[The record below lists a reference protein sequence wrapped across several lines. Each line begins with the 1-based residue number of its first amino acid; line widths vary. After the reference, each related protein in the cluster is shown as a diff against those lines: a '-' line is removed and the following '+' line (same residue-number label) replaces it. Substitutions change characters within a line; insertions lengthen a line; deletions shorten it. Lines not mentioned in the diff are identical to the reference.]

1 MRKQWKYSTLIY
13 WFLDNFLSIL
23 KKKPLMT
30 EASYNQDQR
39 CLLYHLLDILREHQ
53 QLWSWSY
60 VNILAFLGS
69 KWQKNLVPLTVAE
82 WCKGLYIALVSQN
95 RRLVKI
101 KTSFLFTLL
110 TFAQVSVQWVVA
122 FTCCTVSR
130 NIAVAAVFNVTPCC
144 KKKSENFQS
153 FLYTANYLLSHWNNP
168 VVYKHELAFRFL
180 LAQNNQS
187 STAYEKSI
195 SLMFTISCTKN
206 QNIF

>member
-1 MRKQWKYSTLIY
+1 M
-13 WFLDNFLSIL
+13 IL
-23 KKKPLMT
+23 VVC
-30 EASYNQDQR
+30 N
-39 CLLYHLLDILREHQ
+39 
-53 QLWSWSY
+53 

-69 KWQKNLVPLTVAE
+69 KWQKTWYLSLLQNDV
-82 WCKGLYIALVSQN
+82 KGLYIALVSQN
-95 RRLVKI
+95 LRLVKI

-153 FLYTANYLLSHWNNP
+153 FVYTANYLLSHWNTP
-168 VVYKHELAFRFL
+168 VVYKHEMAFRFL

-187 STAYEKSI
+187 STAYENSI
-195 SLMFTISCTKN
+195 SLMFTISCTKKSEY
-206 QNIF
+206 FLDLCHSCLLALSPKWSSRV